1 MRSSRACFAIDD
13 LAAHFEGGFYGD
25 DENGNWIV
33 GYGVGGSTNIVVTS
47 DHVEFGDASSAP
59 FTVETHAALAEFRGL
74 LECC

>member
-1 MRSSRACFAIDD
+1 MTLPPISRGASTVTMKTDT
-13 LAAHFEGGFYGD
+13 
-25 DENGNWIV
+25 
-33 GYGVGGSTNIVVTS
+33 GYGVGGSTNIVVTP